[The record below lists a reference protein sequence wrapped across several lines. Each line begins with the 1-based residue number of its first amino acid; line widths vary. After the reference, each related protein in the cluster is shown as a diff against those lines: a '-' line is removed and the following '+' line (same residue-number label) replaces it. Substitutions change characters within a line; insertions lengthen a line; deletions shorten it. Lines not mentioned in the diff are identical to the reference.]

1 MTRTNAVIA
10 FLSALAGGLAV
21 ALFAHPVGQIA
32 ASKTE
37 RLGGAGRPRNRDRV
51 HAAAIRRAWHWD
63 ACRSVMT

>member
-37 RLGGAGRPRNRDRV
+37 RLGGRPAGVTTETAFMPQRFGVPGTEVPAEER
-51 HAAAIRRAWHWD
+51 
-63 ACRSVMT
+63 